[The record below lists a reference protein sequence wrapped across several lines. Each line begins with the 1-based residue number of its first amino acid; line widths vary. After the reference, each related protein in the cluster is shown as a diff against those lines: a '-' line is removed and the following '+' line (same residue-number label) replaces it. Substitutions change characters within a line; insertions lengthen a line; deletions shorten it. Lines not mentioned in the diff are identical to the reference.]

1 MIFVFFLLLVL
12 ISVLMLLQ
20 GLSLYTVVGN
30 CSLKTELYSKL
41 VRLLGQKLGASRQLL
56 LLALSD

>member
-1 MIFVFFLLLVL
+1 MIFVFFLHLVL

-41 VRLLGQKLGASRQLL
+41 VRLGQKLGESRQLL